1 MNKETISKVASVL
14 NAWNPLGE
22 KAKTIT
28 DLDGYRIEAIDILS
42 TINYMREKNKI
53 EKAIKQV
60 VSQAFHI
67 EVNDSEASKAAMEIE
82 QILVNEK

>member
-42 TINYMREKNKI
+42 TINYMKEKTK
-53 EKAIKQV
+53 
-60 VSQAFHI
+60 
-67 EVNDSEASKAAMEIE
+67 
-82 QILVNEK
+82 

>member
-1 MNKETISKVASVL
+1 MNKETISKVANVL

-42 TINYMREKNKI
+42 TINIMKEQNKI
-53 EKAIKQV
+53 EKTIKQV
-60 VSQAFHI
+60 ISQAFHI
-67 EVNDSEASKAAMEIE
+67 EVNDSEASKAAKEIK
-82 QILVNEK
+82 QILENEK